1 MGGCFDLRGNTL
13 IISNKAT
20 IPEAFGT
27 TLAHYPSSHSARFK
41 TVIECAFYS
50 NKLMLCRGIAS
61 PSFFFFQSVSS
72 SDEVTAKANCRDLK
86 ECFSLK
92 KFEAPLPKNTS
103 TQKTSKV
110 TQIVIQAKNP
120 LQRFFF
126 FSEQIWGVW
135 EANQSLWSPP
145 RMQSEAFPCLQCYS
159 ATWWWWAEAPPT
171 LGVKSQDDWWI
182 NNYKM
187 I

>member
-72 SDEVTAKANCRDLK
+72 SDEVTAKANCRDLN

-126 FSEQIWGVW
+126 FLSRYEVSEKQIKVCDLPPECNLKPSHVCSVTVPPGGDEQKPLQPWG
-135 EANQSLWSPP
+135 SSH
-145 RMQSEAFPCLQCYS
+145 
-159 ATWWWWAEAPPT
+159 
-171 LGVKSQDDWWI
+171 
-182 NNYKM
+182 KM
-187 I
+187 IDE

>member
-72 SDEVTAKANCRDLK
+72 SDEVTAKANCRDLN

-126 FSEQIWGVW
+126 FWADMRCLRSKSKSVISPQNAIW
-135 EANQSLWSPP
+135 SLPMS
-145 RMQSEAFPCLQCYS
+145 AVLQCHLVVMS
-159 ATWWWWAEAPPT
+159 RSPSNPGGQVTRW
-171 LGVKSQDDWWI
+171 LMNK
-182 NNYKM
+182 
-187 I
+187 